1 MKVKCLNN
9 LNDGTWEFS
18 SGKHY
23 SYDEVHGYVF
33 GDNFR
38 PIFCYIENG
47 LVIAAIKGRL
57 IFEILE
63 D

>member
-23 SYDEVHGYVF
+23 SYDEIYGYVV
-33 GDNFR
+33 GDNFK
-38 PIFCYIENG
+38 PVYCYIENG
-47 LVIAAIKGRL
+47 LVIAAFKRRL